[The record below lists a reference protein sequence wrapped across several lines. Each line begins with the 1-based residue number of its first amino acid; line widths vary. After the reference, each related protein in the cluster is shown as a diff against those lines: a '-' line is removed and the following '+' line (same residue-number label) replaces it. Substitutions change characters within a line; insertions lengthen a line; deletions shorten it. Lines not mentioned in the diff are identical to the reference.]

1 MYKIHI
7 FDTPL
12 SIVSGKS
19 GDDYNKAMKQGSL
32 VAPFPGKKKF
42 LLHYIDLL
50 EKTEDHPGV
59 VLVASDVDDAVDLL
73 ESLFER
79 MDAAGG
85 LVERKSDGK
94 FLFIFRRGRWDLPKG
109 KVDEGE
115 TIPEAALREVR
126 EETDLHDV
134 ELGPQLAVTRHTY
147 KLKSQRILKYTYW
160 FKMQSEGVDAHPQTE
175 EDIEEVRWMTLD
187 EFSSSDDYDTYRTI
201 TEMLSAEENSP
212 QA

>member
-85 LVERKSDGK
+85 LVERK
-94 FLFIFRRGRWDLPKG
+94 KG
-109 KVDEGE
+109 LQQIHCIIYIRCDQNDPRM
-115 TIPEAALREVR
+115 I
-126 EETDLHDV
+126 
-134 ELGPQLAVTRHTY
+134 LG
-147 KLKSQRILKYTYW
+147 
-160 FKMQSEGVDAHPQTE
+160 
-175 EDIEEVRWMTLD
+175 
-187 EFSSSDDYDTYRTI
+187 
-201 TEMLSAEENSP
+201 
-212 QA
+212 

>member
-42 LLHYIDLL
+42 VLHYIDLL
-50 EKTEDHPGV
+50 EKNENHPGV
-59 VLVASDVDDAVDLL
+59 VLVASDVEDAVELL

-79 MDAAGG
+79 IDAAGG
-85 LVERKSDGK
+85 LVRRNSDGK
-94 FLFIFRRGRWDLPKG
+94 YLFIYRRGRWDLPKG
-109 KVDEGE
+109 KVEKDE
-115 TIPEAALREVR
+115 TIAEAALREVR
-126 EETDLHDV
+126 EETDLQDV
-134 ELGPQLAVTRHTY
+134 ELGDKLAITRHTY
-147 KLKSQRILKYTYW
+147 KDKSRRILKYTYW
-160 FKMQSEGVDAHPQTE
+160 FEMRSAGQDAQPETE

-187 EFSSSDDYDTYRTI
+187 EFMQSDDYYTYETI
-201 TEMLSAEENSP
+201 TEMLSARP
-212 QA
+212 D